1 MMSNIVGWALPTS
14 SFSRLALVC
23 VTMALCA
30 FIGIA
35 CDSAVDRGGAG
46 TTDPDAPSTVTVTLK
61 ALFGTEA
68 AAKPRVTWAKELCPA
83 SPPTNDDPIYQGEQ
97 DCDGDGGII
106 RYITPSVY
114 KVAFKRLAFENADG
128 DLVDVIADTGTLAD
142 AEVLDLTTAITL
154 PALDLPVGEYPD
166 YYAEI
171 YYHELTMPLYDPEN
185 PATIRVY
192 VSDDDFPAEGN
203 LGHHQG
209 DITLVDAADN
219 ELGFVPEAE
228 LWQTDFLAAVRGTI
242 NGAGGTDSQTGHLRG
257 LYGNLDLWDRPEAMQ
272 GVSQDIFILEGE
284 LDLTLLADSNETT
297 ITFTFNVQDAW
308 FFEDFDN
315 DQWFNPCEDGNQ
327 DGCGGEWSPV
337 LTDPDVVLE

>member
-1 MMSNIVGWALPTS
+1 MISNRSG
-14 SFSRLALVC
+14 FGRLAVVC
-23 VTMALCA
+23 PAMSLCA
-30 FIGIA
+30 FIGSA
-35 CDSAVDRGGAG
+35 CDVAVGPGGTG
-46 TTDPDAPSTVTVTLK
+46 TKDPDATGRVTVTLK
-61 ALFGTEA
+61 ALFETA
-68 AAKPRVTWAKELCPA
+68 AASKLRVVSAKELCPA
-83 SPPTNDDPIYQGEQ
+83 SPPANDNSTYQGEQ

-128 DLVDVIADTGTLAD
+128 DLVDVIADTGTLAN
-142 AEVLDLTTAITL
+142 AEVLDLTTAIMLTDL
-154 PALDLPVGEYPD
+154 ELPVGEYPD

-171 YYHELTMPLYDPEN
+171 YYHELTMPLYDPDN

-209 DITLVDAADN
+209 DITLVDDNGN
-219 ELGFVPEAE
+219 ELGFVPAGE
-228 LWQTDFLAAVRGTI
+228 LWQTGFLVAERGII

-257 LYGNLDLWDRPEAMQ
+257 LYGNLDLWDRPDAMQ
-272 GVSQDIFILEGE
+272 GASQDIFILEGE
-284 LDLTLLADSNETT
+284 LDLTLVADSDETT
-297 ITFTFNVQDAW
+297 VTFTFNVQDAW

-315 DQWFNPCEDGNQ
+315 DQWFNPCENGNQ

-337 LTDPDVVLE
+337 LTDPDVVVE